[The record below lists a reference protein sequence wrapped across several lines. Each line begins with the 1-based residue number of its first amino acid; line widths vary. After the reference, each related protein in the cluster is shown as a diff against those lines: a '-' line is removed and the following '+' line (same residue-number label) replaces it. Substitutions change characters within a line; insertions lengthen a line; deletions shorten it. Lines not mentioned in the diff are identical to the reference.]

1 MKIVGTIER
10 LRINEEKKI
19 VEIILQTAEENPN
32 YLTITYFIREGREF
46 SPVKIGDIVVVE
58 ASLKG
63 RRWTDPESGEV
74 RYFMS
79 LNASKIINLKGD
91 HNEN

>member
-10 LRINEEKKI
+10 LRINEERKI
-19 VEIILQTAEENPN
+19 VEMILQTAEETPN
-32 YLTITYFIREGREF
+32 YLIITYFIREGRSF
-46 SPVKIGDIVVVE
+46 PPSKNGDMVVIE

-63 RRWTDPESGEV
+63 RRWTDPDSGEV

-79 LNASKIINLKGD
+79 LNASKIINLEGD
-91 HNEN
+91 QNEN